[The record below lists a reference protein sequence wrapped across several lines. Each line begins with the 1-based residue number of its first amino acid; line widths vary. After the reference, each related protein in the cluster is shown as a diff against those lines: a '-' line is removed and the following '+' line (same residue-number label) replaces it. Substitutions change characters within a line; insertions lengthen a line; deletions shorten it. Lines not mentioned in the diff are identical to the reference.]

1 MSRLKLEN
9 KKLILASGS
18 PRRRELIEKL
28 KLPFEV
34 EVSDVDESIPAEV
47 TTESAAEYL
56 SGVKAEAVYELH
68 KDQDVIVVG
77 ADTIVVY
84 DGEIYGKPKDEAD
97 AYRMLSNL
105 SGRTHLV
112 ITGVTVIV
120 GNAGRRQ
127 KQSFSNVTRVTFY
140 ELSDEEIR
148 AYIATGEPSDKAGAY
163 GIQEQGA
170 LLVKH
175 IEGDFYSVMGLPI
188 AELAHTLGGL
198 NDQETLS

>member
-47 TTESAAEYL
+47 ATESAAEYL

-105 SGRTHLV
+105 SGNTHLV

>member
-120 GNAGRRQ
+120 GNAGMEQ
-127 KQSFSNVTRVTFY
+127 KQSFSNVTKVTFY

>member
-1 MSRLKLEN
+1 MSRFELGN
-9 KKLILASGS
+9 RKLILASGS
-18 PRRRELIEKL
+18 PRRRELMEKL
-28 KLPFEV
+28 RTSFEV
-34 EVSDVDESIPAEV
+34 EVSDVDEAIPGDIS
-47 TTESAAEYL
+47 TEDAAEYL
-56 SGVKAEAVYELH
+56 SGVKAAAVYELH
-68 KDQDVIVVG
+68 KSEDVIVVG

-97 AYRMLSNL
+97 AYRMLKKL

-112 ITGVTVIV
+112 ITGVTVI
-120 GNAGRRQ
+120 AGASGRERRL
-127 KQSFSNVTRVTFY
+127 SFSNITRVTFY

-148 AYIATGEPSDKAGAY
+148 DYIATGEPSDKAGAY

-188 AELAHTLGGL
+188 AELAHALQ
-198 NDQETLS
+198 DIESA